1 MLYKMERK
9 PDWKVFLNIVIPLL
23 TRDRVAHRG
32 ALTW

>member
-9 PDWKVFLNIVIPLL
+9 PDWKVFLNIVISLL